1 MSHYG
6 DGCFKENMYR
16 NIIYTINNARE
27 EGASNRDIMRAFMEI
42 LADDVIP
49 ELMEEK

>member
-6 DGCFKENMYR
+6 DGCFKEDMYQE
-16 NIIYTINNARE
+16 IMCVINNARVG
-27 EGASNRDIMRAFMEI
+27 GASNIDIMRVFLEI

-49 ELMEEK
+49 ELMEAL

>member
-6 DGCFKENMYR
+6 DGCFKENMYQ
-16 NIIYTINNARE
+16 NIMCTINDARE
-27 EGASNRDIMRAFMEI
+27 EGASNKDIMRAFMEI

-49 ELMEEK
+49 ELMEEE